1 MRLRAVLGD
10 NQPPGFKSLK
20 RKKKKKEDF
29 CSALSQEI
37 KCICSPCLPGQA
49 RVDGNTWSLAGP
61 DTLPESQGGS

>member
-10 NQPPGFKSLK
+10 RQPPEFKSLK
-20 RKKKKKEDF
+20 KKKKKV
-29 CSALSQEI
+29 CTALSREI

-49 RVDGNTWSLAGP
+49 RVVGNTWSLAGL